1 MNYVQQISCERLF
14 ASCLTQRNISDALKY
29 IILLAFTCFGFGS
42 YTGKQGCKNCQKIN
56 RHPWCRLHVLLGWMF
71 WFFQQTFRR
80 RVLLATKCFNYAY
93 IWIFRSLAFV
103 VSLLLSAEFSC
114 VMWLSLTYTL
124 HCDSEN
130 CSHFF
135 KQLLCCESVVSVAVV
150 VVVKFD
156 SAAIWT

>member
-14 ASCLTQRNISDALKY
+14 ASCLTQTNISDALKY
-29 IILLAFTCFGFGS
+29 IILLGFTCFGFGS

-103 VSLLLSAEFSC
+103 VLLLLSVEFSC

-124 HCDSEN
+124 QVILRIVHTFSNSFC
-130 CSHFF
+130 
-135 KQLLCCESVVSVAVV
+135 VVSLWFVAVV

-156 SAAIWT
+156 SAAIST

>member
-71 WFFQQTFRR
+71 WFFQQTFRWS
-80 RVLLATKCFNYAY
+80 VLLATKCFNYAY

-103 VSLLLSAEFSC
+103 VLLLLSAEFSC

-124 HCDSEN
+124 QVILRIVHTFSNSFC
-130 CSHFF
+130 
-135 KQLLCCESVVSVAVV
+135 VVSLWFVAVV

-156 SAAIWT
+156 SAAIST